1 MKSRLEVFVAAAQF
15 SSLTK
20 AARSLAISQPAVSKN
35 IKELESEYNVT
46 LFKRGAGKME
56 LTPEGERFLVH
67 ARKILGCYRDLN
79 EDLSYFSGGDISA
92 FRKIK
97 VGATAFLAAYVLPDL
112 IEKYHS
118 LFVNT
123 EIELS
128 SGSEDTELFFTEN
141 GETVHASGESDF
153 IDFPLFKYDLILVAG
168 RKNGIDMSSDG
179 SFMKTAR
186 YVELDVECCSAANSF
201 FKSLRTF
208 VKTDNIDCARAMV
221 ASGENYCMAF
231 PSFAAEK
238 HMTEGKLVPVN
249 AMNYMPVGKEA
260 KLIVPLSN
268 LRKRHIENFT
278 RFVRRSLPGI

>member
-1 MKSRLEVFVAAAQF
+1 M
-15 SSLTK
+15 
-20 AARSLAISQPAVSKN
+20 
-35 IKELESEYNVT
+35 
-46 LFKRGAGKME
+46 
-56 LTPEGERFLVH
+56 
-67 ARKILGCYRDLN
+67 
-79 EDLSYFSGGDISA
+79 
-92 FRKIK
+92 
-97 VGATAFLAAYVLPDL
+97 
-112 IEKYHS
+112 
-118 LFVNT
+118 
-123 EIELS
+123 
-128 SGSEDTELFFTEN
+128 
-141 GETVHASGESDF
+141 HASGESDF

-238 HMTEGKLVPVN
+238 HMTEGKLVQVN
-249 AMNYMPVGKEA
+249 AMNYTPVGKEA

>member
-128 SGSEDTELFFTEN
+128 SGSEDTDLFFTEN

-153 IDFPLFKYDLILVAG
+153 IDFPLFKYDLILG
-168 RKNGIDMSSDG
+168 TYSGISYIIEVILY
-179 SFMKTAR
+179 R
-186 YVELDVECCSAANSF
+186 
-201 FKSLRTF
+201 
-208 VKTDNIDCARAMV
+208 CAILLNFDYSIV
-221 ASGENYCMAF
+221 FIGQI
-231 PSFAAEK
+231 K
-238 HMTEGKLVPVN
+238 
-249 AMNYMPVGKEA
+249 
-260 KLIVPLSN
+260 KLIIVCVLIDLASQIN
-268 LRKRHIENFT
+268 RI
-278 RFVRRSLPGI
+278 